1 MLLKKSQFIEVKYVT
16 ERMPNSYRTLSIWEG
31 GSIKNII
38 RKVPRS
44 QIEVRMKVIMRA
56 DNESQQKNLW
66 NQTAEAAC
74 LCSCPSPGMR

>member
-44 QIEVRMKVIMRA
+44 QIEVRMKVIMGPIMRA
-56 DNESQQKNLW
+56 N
-66 NQTAEAAC
+66 
-74 LCSCPSPGMR
+74 